1 MFYKNVT
8 MCMRLLLAGKSFMG
22 FFFIQCK
29 EEYIS
34 TQLVAWFT
42 KFYQPSKTFQ
52 IFGTKE
58 YCQTQKYK
66 LETKLHPIKKRLF

>member
-1 MFYKNVT
+1 MLQCVCVYFWQEKVAWN
-8 MCMRLLLAGKSFMG
+8 
-22 FFFIQCK
+22 FFIQCK

-42 KFYQPSKTFQ
+42 KFYQPSKTFP
-52 IFGTKE
+52 IYGTKE

-66 LETKLHPIKKRLF
+66 LETKLHPIKKSLF